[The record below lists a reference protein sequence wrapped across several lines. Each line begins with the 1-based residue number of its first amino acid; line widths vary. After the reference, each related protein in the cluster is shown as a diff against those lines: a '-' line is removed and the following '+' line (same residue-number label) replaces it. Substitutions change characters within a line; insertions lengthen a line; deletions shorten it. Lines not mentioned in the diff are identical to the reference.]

1 MFEMLV
7 LIGRRRLY
15 GFLGTLG
22 ISRRGR
28 ECDWGLIGGKGPGR
42 GVEVPPLICESQ
54 DQLIFAIQAMGK
66 ENKLTDVLLSSF
78 LRSSKFP
85 LWLPL
90 WLPGY
95 VFLCP

>member
-15 GFLGTLG
+15 GFVRTRWIWG
-22 ISRRGR
+22 RGR

-42 GVEVPPLICESQ
+42 GVEVPPLLRESQ
-54 DQLIFAIQAMGK
+54 DQLIFAIKAMGK
-66 ENKLTDVLLSSF
+66 ENKLTDVPLSSF
-78 LRSSKFP
+78 LKSSKFP

-90 WLPGY
+90 WLPG
-95 VFLCP
+95 